1 MLKKFDI
8 LIIGAGNAGISTASQ
23 LLRKDHSL
31 KIGIIDPSDKHYYQP
46 AWTLVGGGAF
56 DVKDTIRPM
65 QSVIPKGVT
74 WIKEHAAAF
83 QPENNLVIT
92 KEGNNYGY
100 DQLVVAPGIQLDWHK
115 IKGAKEWL
123 GKNGVCSN
131 YLPEI
136 APKTWEFAQQFKG
149 GKAIFTNPNTPI
161 KCGGAPQK
169 IMYLLSDYFRKKG
182 VLNNSEVH
190 FYSGGGVIFGVKKY
204 AVTLNNVLKRYGI
217 KTHFTHNL
225 VEIDGE
231 NKIAYFETKNE
242 AGETVRVSEH
252 FDFLH
257 VTPPQSAPDFIK
269 ISPLAIIDPNQ
280 SANNP
285 CLDAANLSPNFL
297 GWIDVDK
304 FTLRHNRYPNV
315 FACGDSANTPN
326 AKTGAAIRK
335 QVPVLVSN
343 LLSQRKGEP
352 LAAKYNGYGSC
363 PLITGYG
370 KLVLAEF
377 DYNNEPQ
384 ETFPFDQSKERWSMY
399 QLKKRGAVIRNLN
412 RRLWHCRAKS
422 SFRLTAAGR

>member
-1 MLKKFDI
+1 MNKKFDV
-8 LIIGAGNAGISTASQ
+8 LIIGAGNAGISAAAQ
-23 LLRKDHSL
+23 LHRKDKNL

-46 AWTLVGGGAF
+46 AWTLVGGGDF
-56 DVKDTIRPM
+56 DINSTIKNQKD
-65 QSVIPKGVT
+65 VIPEGSE
-74 WIKEHAAAF
+74 WIKESAAAF

-92 KEGNNYGY
+92 KEGNSYSY
-100 DQLVVAPGIQLDWHK
+100 DYMIVAPGIQLDWQK

-131 YLPEI
+131 YLPEM
-136 APKTWEFAQQFKG
+136 APKTWEFAKAMKG

-169 IMYLLSDYFRKKG
+169 IMYLLSDFFRKKG
-182 VLNNSEVH
+182 ILSKTEVH

-204 AVTLNNVLKRYGI
+204 AETLNKVIGRYGI
-217 KTHFTHNL
+217 KTHFSHNL

-242 AGETVRVSEH
+242 AGESTRVAQE
-252 FDFLH
+252 FDMIH
-257 VTPPQSAPDFIK
+257 ITPPMSAPDFIK
-269 ISPLAIIDPNQ
+269 ISPLAILDPNQ

-304 FTLRHNRYPNV
+304 FSLQHNRFPNV
-315 FACGDSANTPN
+315 FACGDAANTPN
-326 AKTGAAIRK
+326 AKTGAAVRK
-335 QVPVLVSN
+335 QVPVVVSN
-343 LLSQRKGEP
+343 LMNLKNGESLSAR
-352 LAAKYNGYGSC
+352 YNGYGSC
-363 PLITGYG
+363 PLVTGYG
-370 KLVLAEF
+370 KLVMAEF

-399 QLKKRGAVIRNLN
+399 QLKKHL
-412 RRLWHCRAKS
+412 LPWLYWHKI
-422 SFRLTAAGR
+422 LKGTA